1 VGRQLGA
8 DVTVNSRERDPVAA
22 VMAAT
27 GDKGADLV
35 IDCAGG
41 DDTFDQSLRMAKAGG
56 KVLLVAF
63 YHGPVTAD
71 VSHAVRR
78 NVTIYTER
86 GEGGTSVGR
95 ALALLAAGRLTAK
108 PLITHQFPLGRV
120 HEAFDVLERR
130 LGDPL
135 KVVLQP

>member
-1 VGRQLGA
+1 
-8 DVTVNSRERDPVAA
+8 
-22 VMAAT
+22 
-27 GDKGADLV
+27 
-35 IDCAGG
+35 
-41 DDTFDQSLRMAKAGG
+41 MAKSGG

-78 NVTIYTER
+78 NITIYTER

-108 PLITHQFPLGRV
+108 PLITHHFPLSRV
-120 HEAFDVLERR
+120 HEAMDVLEKRI
-130 LGDPL
+130 GDPL

>member
-1 VGRQLGA
+1 
-8 DVTVNSRERDPVAA
+8 
-22 VMAAT
+22 
-27 GDKGADLV
+27 
-35 IDCAGG
+35 
-41 DDTFDQSLRMAKAGG
+41 MAKPGG

-95 ALALLAAGRLTAK
+95 ALALLATGRLQAQA
-108 PLITHQFPLGRV
+108 LVTHTFPLAEV
-120 HEAFDVLERR
+120 HRAFEVLEKRIN
-130 LGDPL
+130 DPI
-135 KVVLQP
+135 KVVVNP